1 MRTRYTAVVALVTGI
16 SAGYA
21 AAQTIRTQGAKPAP
35 AYIIA
40 EVEVDPAKQAN
51 PVEAKRYAEE
61 APKSLAAFQ
70 ARYLIRGGN
79 VQTLEGDAPRGY
91 IVVIAFDSVEQARDW
106 YNSPAYEAIKPIR
119 QNTTKSRLL
128 LAEGV
133 ISQ

>member
-1 MRTRYTAVVALVTGI
+1 MRTTYKVAVALFIGI
-16 SAGYA
+16 STGYVG
-21 AAQTIRTQGAKPAP
+21 AQTVRTQGAKPPP

-40 EVEVDPAKQAN
+40 EVEADPAKQAN
-51 PVEAKRYAEE
+51 PVDATRYAEE

-70 ARYLIRGGN
+70 ARYLVRGGN
-79 VQTLEGDAPRGY
+79 VQTLEGDAPKGY

-133 ISQ
+133 ISP